1 MQSTSHMQVTSSTC
15 SCFLLCSLFWFQV
28 NYYAFHNFIVNHESV
43 YYYYDVIKSVV
54 VKLKL

>member
-1 MQSTSHMQVTSSTC
+1 MQSTSHMQVTCSTC

-28 NYYAFHNFIVNHESV
+28 IYYASRNFIVYHESD
-43 YYYYDVIKSVV
+43 YYYDVIRSVV